1 MEGKG
6 NCSDKEI
13 DEIIAENARRMA
25 ALHTD
30 WDPLTGRNSTGERT
44 LWRGCYVPP
53 SMLGD
58 PRLRHLLGAKGNL
71 SPDEETLI
79 DRVRIEHDF
88 AYWAAK
94 YAWIKPKRGG
104 DDVNFVLNYAQRKLV
119 NALEAMRTAGKP
131 IRLVLLKA
139 RQWGG
144 STCCQIYMAWLQL
157 VHKIGLNSLI
167 IAHQGAATSE
177 IKDMFD
183 RLILNYP
190 RQLLYEPG
198 EDVDEKAK
206 VLTSVGNTR
215 CISRVPRRKCKIKL
229 GTAERP
235 DSCRGGDYS
244 LVHLSE
250 VGMWRATRFRKP
262 EDIVRSACSG
272 VLYEPL
278 TMVVYE
284 STANGIGNFFH
295 REYSDACQV
304 PDCQFK
310 PLFVA
315 WHEIEQNTA
324 PFASPSQMRDF
335 AKRLYDSRHNAE
347 VSDSRHDSGQY
358 NWWLWQ
364 QGATLEGIRW
374 YLMERSKHML
384 HESMAAECPTD
395 DIEAFANSGA
405 NVFNRY
411 DVEALRSGCKPP
423 LIVGEICSPAGQ
435 AAVSDP
441 FLRPAAGGL
450 LHIWDDAD
458 RKCNL
463 LDRYVVVVDIG
474 GESPRSDWSVIA
486 VFDREPMLRNEPI
499 RIVAQWRGHPRMT
512 PLGWNAARIAAY
524 YNNALL
530 VIESNTVETRD
541 PDRDV
546 TGYVAPYLFMQLDRK
561 YHNIYK
567 RRMLSG
573 HASAASYET
582 HYGFHTNTQTKPIV
596 IETLKDAVINRLWI
610 ERDEQCLNE
619 LLMYERR
626 PNNSYGALPG
636 CHDDLLMTRAIGMY
650 ICCQHLPPP
659 QAPANFSAIN
669 SVPQAF

>member
-1 MEGKG
+1 MQG
-6 NCSDKEI
+6 EI
-13 DEIIAENARRMA
+13 DEILAENARRMA
-25 ALHTD
+25 RLNED
-30 WDPLTGRNSTGERT
+30 WDPLTGRNSTGRRV
-44 LWRGCYVPP
+44 LWRGLYVPDDMP
-53 SMLGD
+53 EDYRLKSMSD
-58 PRLRHLLGAKGNL
+58 TDCPVSDAEERH
-71 SPDEETLI
+71 I
-79 DRVRIEHDF
+79 DRVRIEYDF
-88 AYWAAK
+88 PYWAARHV
-94 YAWIKPKRGG
+94 WIKPKRGG
-104 DDVNFVLNYAQRKLV
+104 EDVNFVLNYAQRKLV
-119 NALEAMRTAGKP
+119 EALEAMRTAGQP

-157 VHKIGLNSLI
+157 VHKTGLNSLI
-167 IAHQGAATSE
+167 IAHQATATSE

-190 RQLLYEPG
+190 RHLLYAEG
-198 EDVDEKAK
+198 EKVDDKAK

-215 CISRVPRRKCKIKL
+215 SISRVPQRKCKIKL

-250 VGMWRATRFRKP
+250 VGMWRSTRYKKP

-304 PDCQFK
+304 ENCQFK

-315 WHEIEQNTA
+315 WYEIEQNSV
-324 PFASPSQMRDF
+324 PFGSAGERRDF
-335 AKRLYDSRHNAE
+335 ARLLHQARNDTE
-347 VSDSRHDSGQY
+347 VPDSRHDSGQY

-374 YLMERSKHML
+374 YLLERSKHTL
-384 HESMAAECPTD
+384 HESMASECPTD

-411 DVEALRSGCKPP
+411 DVEAMRHTCRPP
-423 LIVGEICSPAGQ
+423 GIIGEILSPDGPESVGAPYLQ
-435 AAVSDP
+435 V
-441 FLRPAAGGL
+441 AAGGQ
-450 LHIWDDAD
+450 LHIWDDVD
-458 RKCNL
+458 KTVDLVN
-463 LDRYVVVVDIG
+463 RYVVVVDIG

-486 VFDREPMLRNEPI
+486 VFDREPMLRGEAI

-524 YNNALL
+524 YNHALL

-546 TGYVAPYLFMQLDRK
+546 TGYVAPYLFMQIDRE
-561 YHNIYK
+561 YRNLYK
-567 RRMLSG
+567 RRAG
-573 HASAASYET
+573 NGATPETGYEL
-582 HYGFHTNTQTKPIV
+582 HYGFHTNTQTKPLV
-596 IETLKDAVINRLWI
+596 IEALKDAVINKAWV
-610 ERDEQCLNE
+610 ERDEECLNE
-619 LLMYERR
+619 LLVYERR

-636 CHDDLLMTRAIGMY
+636 CHDDLLMTRAIGLY
-650 ICCQHLPPP
+650 ICYRRLPPP
-659 QAPANFSAIN
+659 QRPADFTHVNN
-669 SVPQAF
+669 VPLAF

>member
-1 MEGKG
+1 MAGK
-6 NCSDKEI
+6 DFLEHERI
-13 DEIIAENARRMA
+13 DEIIAENERRLA
-25 ALHTD
+25 NLNTN
-30 WDPLTGRNSTGERT
+30 WDPLSGRNSTGLRKQ
-44 LWRGCYVPP
+44 WRGLYLPAP
-53 SMLGD
+53 MFDDTRIS
-58 PRLRHLLGAKGNL
+58 RLL
-71 SPDEETLI
+71 SNDSQLSEADEARI

-88 AYWAAK
+88 PYWAAK
-94 YAWIKPKRGG
+94 YVWIKPKRGG

-119 NALEAMRTAGKP
+119 NVLESMRTARKP

-167 IAHQGAATSE
+167 IAHQGTATSE

-190 RQLLYEPG
+190 RRLLYAEG
-198 EDVDEKAK
+198 EKVDEKAK
-206 VLTSVGNTR
+206 VLTSVGTTR
-215 CISRVPRRKCKIKL
+215 SISRVPQRKCKIKL
-229 GTAERP
+229 GTAEKP

-250 VGMWRATRFRKP
+250 VGMWRSTKFKKP

-304 PDCQFK
+304 ADCQFK

-315 WHEIEQNTA
+315 WYEIEQNSSA
-324 PFASPSQMRDF
+324 FADDEERRKF
-335 AKRLYDSRHNAE
+335 ATQLFSNREKTE
-347 VSDSRHDSGQY
+347 VPDSRHDSGQY
-358 NWWLWQ
+358 TWWLWQ

-374 YLMERSKHML
+374 YMMERSKHTM
-384 HESMAAECPTD
+384 HESMASECPTD

-405 NVFNRY
+405 NVFDRY
-411 DVEALRSGCKPP
+411 DVEALRADCKPP
-423 LIVGEICSPAGQ
+423 SFIGEIYSRNGAASVDDLYLQKSKGGQ
-435 AAVSDP
+435 
-441 FLRPAAGGL
+441 LM
-450 LHIWDDAD
+450 IWEDAD
-458 RKCNL
+458 RSAFL
-463 LDRYVVVVDIG
+463 TDRYVAVVDIG
-474 GESPRSDWSVIA
+474 GETPRSDWSVVA
-486 VFDREPMLRNEPI
+486 VFDREPMLRSEPI
-499 RIVAQWRGHPRMT
+499 RLVAQWRGHPRMT

-541 PDRDV
+541 PERDV
-546 TGYVAPYLFMQLDRK
+546 TGYVAPYLFMQLDK
-561 YHNIYK
+561 EYHNIYK
-567 RRMLSG
+567 RRIG
-573 HASAASYET
+573 TSATQGARYET
-582 HYGFHTNTQTKPIV
+582 HFGFHTNTHTKPIV
-596 IETLKDAVINRLWI
+596 IEALKDAVINKSWI

-619 LLMYERR
+619 LLVYERR
-626 PNNSYGALPG
+626 ANNSYGALAG
-636 CHDDLLMTRAIGMY
+636 CHDDLLMTRAIGMH
-650 ICCQHLPPP
+650 ICYQILPPP
-659 QAPANFSAIN
+659 HRPADYSGIN
-669 SVPQAF
+669 SIPQIF